1 MLSIIVLTYEII
13 CSSMEVMESGNITQ
27 SGSYKELL
35 TAGTTAFEQLV
46 VAHRASMALSDPLS
60 VQTDFENISIKQS
73 YLGKEN
79 SDGDISIKPG
89 GQLTTEEEKEVGDVV
104 LKPFMDYISVS
115 KGFFYLV
122 SSIASQACFVA
133 LQATASYW
141 LAFSIQSRKFS
152 SILIVSVYTVISA
165 LSAFF
170 IYLRTLMGVL
180 LGLRASES
188 FFTCFTNSIFK
199 APMLFFDSTPVG
211 RILTRVRFT
220 FILSAAVS

>member
-1 MLSIIVLTYEII
+1 
-13 CSSMEVMESGNITQ
+13 MEVMESGNITQ

-35 TAGTTAFEQLV
+35 TAGTAFEQLV
-46 VAHRASMALSDPLS
+46 VAHRASMALSDPLN
-60 VQTDFENISIKQS
+60 VKNEFGNISIKQS

-79 SDGDISIKPG
+79 SNGDISIKPG

-104 LKPFMDYISVS
+104 LKPFMDYIFVS

-122 SSIASQACFVA
+122 SSMASQACFVA

-141 LAFSIQSRKFS
+141 LAFSIQSPKFS
-152 SILIVSVYTVISA
+152 SIVIVSVYTVISA
-165 LSAFF
+165 LGAFF
-170 IYLRTLMGVL
+170 IYLRTLIGVL
-180 LGLRASES
+180 LGLRASKS

-211 RILTRVRFT
+211 RILTRVW
-220 FILSAAVS
+220 FIFFLSAAVS